1 MGVRGLIGVG
11 VAAFLVSLVLLFPA
25 NMATEMVLADTG
37 VRYGKVSGNV
47 WGMTLENAEWRG
59 VSLGRLQIQPRV
71 FSLVTG
77 SPAAAVSFENKKHR
91 GRIAQLE
98 AGRSVRLL
106 DFSVLT
112 EVEGRFG
119 PAVLKGSVSVQ
130 GQEISFNS
138 SGRCLTGRAHFR
150 SNILET
156 VFAKIGGVAPV
167 LEGRLVCGA
176 DGEMLVTFS
185 GVGDFVTI
193 NGTGSW
199 QGGRQLVTDIIV
211 AFKVGVKLPSSIKT
225 VLEFS
230 GLQPTDDGWSGQLS
244 LDIY

>member
-1 MGVRGLIGVG
+1 MGNKGLIGIG
-11 VAAFLVSLVLLFPA
+11 VVTFLVFLVLLFPA
-25 NMATEMVLADTG
+25 NMAAQMVLVDTG
-37 VRYGKVSGNV
+37 VRYGKASGNV
-47 WGMTLENAEWRG
+47 WDMTLENADWRG
-59 VSLGRLQIQPRV
+59 VSLGRLRIQPQV

-77 SPAAAVSFENKKHR
+77 SPAAVVSFENEMHR

-119 PAVLKGSVSVQ
+119 PAVLKGPVSVQ
-130 GQEISFNS
+130 GQEISFDA
-138 SGRCLTGRAHFR
+138 SGRCLTGSAHFR

-156 VFAKIGGVAPV
+156 MFAPIGGVAPV
-167 LEGRLVCGA
+167 LEGRAVCGA

-185 GVGDFVTI
+185 GVGDFATI
-193 NGTGSW
+193 NGAGRW

-211 AFKVGVKLPSSIKT
+211 AFKVGAELPSNIKT
-225 VLEFS
+225 ALEFS